1 LLKGQVAVLVVPLKP
16 SSALVTFLGIYDILL
31 RVQTSLQLLST
42 LVILFL
48 PLAYM
53 LGVENSMVL
62 TIAFN

>member
-1 LLKGQVAVLVVPLKP
+1 
-16 SSALVTFLGIYDILL
+16 
-31 RVQTSLQLLST
+31 

-53 LGVENSMVL
+53 LGVENPMVI

>member
-1 LLKGQVAVLVVPLKP
+1 LLKGQVVVLVRPLKT
-16 SSALVTFLGIYDILL
+16 SLALVTFLETYNMLL
-31 RVQTSLQLLST
+31 QAQTSLQLLLT

-53 LGVENSMVL
+53 LGVENLMVM

>member
-1 LLKGQVAVLVVPLKP
+1 VAVLVVPIKT

-53 LGVENSMVL
+53 LGVENPMVI

>member
-1 LLKGQVAVLVVPLKP
+1 MAVLVVPIKT

-31 RVQTSLQLLST
+31 RVQTSLLLLST

-48 PLAYM
+48 PLVYM
-53 LGVENSMVL
+53 LGVENPMVL

>member
-1 LLKGQVAVLVVPLKP
+1 LLKGQVAVLVAPLKT
-16 SSALVTFLGIYDILL
+16 SSALATFLGIYNILL
-31 RVQTSLQLLST
+31 RVQTSVQLLST

-53 LGVENSMVL
+53 LGVENPMVM

>member
-1 LLKGQVAVLVVPLKP
+1 LLKGQVVVLVVPIKI

-31 RVQTSLQLLST
+31 RVQTSLLLLST